1 MQTEKEFYK
10 MANTNTT
17 INQHAI
23 NPLIGALLGDTLTNC
38 SNVLMVLE
46 MYNTEGEPSA
56 KEVRGLSLIHSVIRK
71 ALEYENIRLSKVNPN
86 DSGV

>member
-1 MQTEKEFYK
+1 
-10 MANTNTT
+10 
-17 INQHAI
+17 
-23 NPLIGALLGDTLTNC
+23 
-38 SNVLMVLE
+38 MVLE

-86 DSGV
+86 ASGV